1 MDRNERKTRKI
12 FIGLATLLSSTLIL
26 LILFNL
32 NVFSKYEITN
42 KKYKNLKKELEITK
56 NEKELLEQE
65 KLLAAGKIDDLN
77 NITNLIQETKT
88 QVFELAKKLE
98 SKITNGENK
107 YKIAY
112 ITFDDGPYYLTNSY
126 LRTLRDNHVK
136 ATFFTIGLDK
146 EWCYDNRNMY
156 CYDMYEKIAK
166 DNHTL
171 ANHTYSHLIR
181 RGLYSS
187 VSSFIT
193 QIRAQENLIKTKT
206 GITTNITR
214 FPGGSGTAGGLK
226 NGIIEEL
233 RKNHYGWVDWTA
245 LDGDGGGYVSYSTA
259 WNNFINSINE
269 DIEVIL
275 FHDYSE
281 TTLAM
286 LPNAIKYLRDNNYIL
301 LPLFYDSVKIN
312 K

>member
-1 MDRNERKTRKI
+1 MDRNERKARTI
-12 FIGLATLLSSTLIL
+12 FIGLVTLLATLLIL

-32 NVFSKYEITN
+32 NIFSKYEITIKRN
-42 KKYKNLKKELEITK
+42 KGLKKELEIA
-56 NEKELLEQE
+56 EKEKESLEQE
-65 KLLAAGKIDDLN
+65 KTIATSKMNDLN
-77 NITNLIQETKT
+77 NITELTQKTKT
-88 QVFELAKKLE
+88 EFFELAKKLE
-98 SKITNGENK
+98 SKITNGQNK

-126 LRTLRDNHVK
+126 LQVLRDNHVK

-146 EWCYDNRNMY
+146 EWCYDNRKMY

-171 ANHTYSHLIR
+171 ANHTYSHLIK